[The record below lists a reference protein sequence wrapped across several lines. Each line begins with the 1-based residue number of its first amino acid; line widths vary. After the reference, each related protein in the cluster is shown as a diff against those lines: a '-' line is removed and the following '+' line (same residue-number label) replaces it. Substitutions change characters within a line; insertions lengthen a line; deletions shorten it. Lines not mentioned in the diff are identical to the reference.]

1 MDVSFVASGFLGVDS
16 SVGVSVV
23 DAITGDFFLK
33 PSDAGFSATTDVSGM
48 GAAFVSSLKSNVSS
62 FVVGAAIFSES

>member
-1 MDVSFVASGFLGVDS
+1 MEVSFVASGSLGVDS

-23 DAITGDFFLK
+23 DAMTGDFFLK
-33 PSDAGFSATTDVSGM
+33 PSGAGFSTASDVSGI